1 MQEKLAQE
9 GTQAKALTSKVDE
22 QPKKRE
28 MKNDAKA
35 SLAQGDTAVKK
46 K

>member
-1 MQEKLAQE
+1 MQANLAQE
-9 GTQAKALTSKVDE
+9 GTQAKALTRKVDE

-28 MKNDAKA
+28 KKTDEKA
-35 SLAQGDTAVKK
+35 LQTQGDTAVKK